1 MIINKISD
9 KNNVKIITEQ
19 YLKFLD
25 AGALPSEIL
34 VISFNTNSKKNI
46 EKNILKSV
54 KNNLLTDFKIHTFNG
69 LIYNTILNNWCELE
83 NLLDKEKCINC
94 GKCQRNCPMNVDMTD
109 NKRTRKNGTEC
120 ILCMKCIE
128 ECPRKALHL

>member
-1 MIINKISD
+1 MLYFFIIG
-9 KNNVKIITEQ
+9 NVLY
-19 YLKFLD
+19 YLVGVSL
-25 AGALPSEIL
+25 AL
-34 VISFNTNSKKNI
+34 
-46 EKNILKSV
+46 ILKDNRAFCKYICPITVFLKPASYFSV
-54 KNNLLTDFKIHTFNG
+54 IRVK
-69 LIYNTILNNWCELE
+69 C
-83 NLLDKEKCINC
+83 DKEKCINC